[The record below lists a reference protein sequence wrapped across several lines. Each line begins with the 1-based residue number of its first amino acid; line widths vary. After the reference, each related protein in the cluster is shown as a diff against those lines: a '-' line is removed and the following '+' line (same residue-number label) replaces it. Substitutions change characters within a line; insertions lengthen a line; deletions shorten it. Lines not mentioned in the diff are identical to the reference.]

1 MGYNM
6 GYTSRSGRRP
16 DEYASKSSHTNLIK
30 DKSIVDFLNK
40 CSLPK
45 KAEDIEMG
53 EHQIVEIK
61 ELNKNPIKSIIAIDG
76 GYTEIQIK
84 KEFPSATICFLQFG
98 PLCFKT
104 SDLEELSEKPF
115 IDPEDIAKLKNIQ
128 RFKLV
133 IPTKNISY
141 LDQSS
146 LINSV
151 RKAIYDFFMKEPVDD
166 AFIQTLKW
174 FIFQEYD
181 GKGLNKWELASC
193 PICDVRN
200 VDITKRSMKPDYTFE
215 CPYCNGTIYLTDVF
229 RFHEVI
235 DDELGA
241 GGMLGYLMTLLEQ
254 IVLIHIIR
262 TILKVKPSLLNE
274 VLFIKDGPLAFF
286 GQTANMQKPMRALV
300 NHLFV
305 KYNLFLVGLEKSG
318 SFVEHADEIS
328 KKIPKSSILVLD
340 NEYIYKYIIPAKA
353 DINSPYG
360 RSTYYGNK
368 IIYKSKFDNIF
379 VATLPSEKQLLS
391 PNKKDFKNLDIIL
404 NNLQKLRCDMYD
416 HSIIPITLVN
426 KLVSLADH
434 PSSIILEKFAKESI
448 K

>member
-1 MGYNM
+1 M

-45 KAEDIEMG
+45 KAEDIEMN
-53 EHQIVEIK
+53 EHQIIEIK
-61 ELNKNPIKSIIAIDG
+61 ELTKNPIKSIIAIDG

-98 PLCFKT
+98 PLCFKI

-300 NHLFV
+300 NHLFI

-328 KKIPKSSILVLD
+328 KKIPKSSILILD

-379 VATLPSEKQLLS
+379 VATLPTQKQLLL
-391 PNKKDFKNLDIIL
+391 PNKKDFKNLDVIL

-434 PSSIILEKFAKESI
+434 PSSVILEKFAKQSI